1 MAIRPKLVTKAGGVV
16 VSYHDAS
23 LFYAT
28 KGDGVDKLQESMPD
42 TPYGIINS
50 KYGQHSL
57 ELRFDEEE
65 LTCYIKPGVF
75 HVYGRQIEITEELE
89 VYDFHATV
97 ESRKM
102 FCTVYAEISLEDY
115 THQMVSI
122 KLDIAG
128 ASFKNFRASGTQ
140 DDLYKL
146 DHGVFQVPLARFTYT
161 PVAETHFQ
169 DSARVIPFLADE
181 TRNNAKNLIGNI
193 NNVPISTLMEMRLG
207 VDNTTTGKFEKAS
220 NVAALQIYNSDPNHK
235 PGSGGYSV
243 AQIAQKFGIGPNA
256 NTIDAALTNIYTT
269 KRGPTISLSG
279 IGTYK
284 FTRTYSMSVDYSHIE
299 KMRVGFSKGKITAG
313 MNAMWKGLFTWWSW
327 GVNHA
332 WTLECNLSNSE
343 TWRTNSQGFSFEL
356 LFWVLID
363 EYSGSRNNRI
373 IVSDRAYYN
382 QFNYSEDLPTSH
394 GGDVYNL
401 RGKRIYGKFKFEPN
415 VSAKTLRVTIES
427 YGDGPVFNTDPLG
440 WGEKQEYMQALHD
453 ESDAGN
459 LVLDFIYK
467 GDVKV

>member
-1 MAIRPKLVTKAGGVV
+1 MAIRPKLVTKAGGIV

-128 ASFKNFRASGTQ
+128 ASFKNFRVSGTQ

-220 NVAALQIYNSDPNHK
+220 NVAALQIYNSDPSHK
-235 PGSGGYSV
+235 PGSGGYSL
-243 AQIAQKFGIGPNA
+243 AQVAQKFGIGPNA
-256 NTIDAALTNIYTT
+256 NTIDATLTNIYTT
-269 KRGPTISLSG
+269 KRTTLFSLNGLGESVYTLDKTITVDWDHLETIRIGYTKGSFTSQWYTQYSG
-279 IGTYK
+279 LFNWWGWTDENVRDLTCDLMNSEIWRKEKTSFQLALWVRYHEVGGWDENGIYITYK
-284 FTRTYSMSVDYSHIE
+284 SVYDND
-299 KMRVGFSKGKITAG
+299 R
-313 MNAMWKGLFTWWSW
+313 
-327 GVNHA
+327 
-332 WTLECNLSNSE
+332 NSE
-343 TWRTNSQGFSFEL
+343 DAVTSNGGDTRNVSGKRMYALFEFTADVAAKKLKIRVTSRATGPNYGTSLFNAGTGRMCPLRNSSDRGNM
-356 LFWVLID
+356 LID
-363 EYSGSRNNRI
+363 I
-373 IVSDRAYYN
+373 
-382 QFNYSEDLPTSH
+382 
-394 GGDVYNL
+394 
-401 RGKRIYGKFKFEPN
+401 
-415 VSAKTLRVTIES
+415 
-427 YGDGPVFNTDPLG
+427 
-440 WGEKQEYMQALHD
+440 
-453 ESDAGN
+453 
-459 LVLDFIYK
+459 IYK
-467 GDVKV
+467 GDARS

>member
-220 NVAALQIYNSDPNHK
+220 NVDALAIYNSIENHG
-235 PGSGGYSV
+235 PSSGGYSL
-243 AQIAQKFGIGPNA
+243 AQEAQKLGIGPNA
-256 NTIDAALTNIYTT
+256 NQFDAALTNIYTT
-269 KRGPTISLSG
+269 KRTTLMSLDGLGGSSYSISKTIAVDWSHVEKIR
-279 IGTYK
+279 IGYTK
-284 FTRTYSMSVDYSHIE
+284 GSFTSTWVNQY
-299 KMRVGFSKGKITAG
+299 
-313 MNAMWKGLFTWWSW
+313 KGLFSWWNWQDEDVRELTCDLINSEIW
-327 GVNHA
+327 RSERTYFELALWIRYHEVGR
-332 WTLECNLSNSE
+332 SNSNGMFI
-343 TWRTNSQGFSFEL
+343 TYKS
-356 LFWVLID
+356 
-363 EYSGSRNNRI
+363 EYDSDPNPEDVVGSN
-373 IVSDRAYYN
+373 
-382 QFNYSEDLPTSH
+382 
-394 GGDVYNL
+394 GGDTRNVW
-401 RGKRIYGKFKFEPN
+401 GKRLYALFTFSVN
-415 VSAKTLRVTIES
+415 TTAKTLTINVTSKGMGPE
-427 YGDGPVFNTDPLG
+427 YGTSLFNLG
-440 WGEKQEYMQALHD
+440 TGRMDALRNT
-453 ESDAGN
+453 SNRGN
-459 LVLDFIYK
+459 MIIDVIYK
-467 GDVKV
+467 GDAKV

>member
-1 MAIRPKLVTKAGGVV
+1 MAIRPKLVTKEGGIV

-28 KGDGVDKLQESMPD
+28 KGDGIDKLQESIPD

-128 ASFKNFRASGTQ
+128 ASFKNFKVTGIQ

-146 DHGVFQVPLARFTYT
+146 DHGVFQVPLARFSYT

-169 DSARVIPFLADE
+169 DSARVIPLLPDGA
-181 TRNNAKNLIGNI
+181 RNNAKSLIGNI
-193 NNVPISTLMEMRLG
+193 NGVPISTLMEMRLG
-207 VDNTTTGKFEKAS
+207 VDNTTTGKFEKAIVFV
-220 NVAALQIYNSDPNHK
+220 NLC
-235 PGSGGYSV
+235 
-243 AQIAQKFGIGPNA
+243 QK
-256 NTIDAALTNIYTT
+256 
-269 KRGPTISLSG
+269 K
-279 IGTYK
+279 
-284 FTRTYSMSVDYSHIE
+284 
-299 KMRVGFSKGKITAG
+299 
-313 MNAMWKGLFTWWSW
+313 
-327 GVNHA
+327 
-332 WTLECNLSNSE
+332 
-343 TWRTNSQGFSFEL
+343 
-356 LFWVLID
+356 
-363 EYSGSRNNRI
+363 
-373 IVSDRAYYN
+373 
-382 QFNYSEDLPTSH
+382 
-394 GGDVYNL
+394 
-401 RGKRIYGKFKFEPN
+401 
-415 VSAKTLRVTIES
+415 
-427 YGDGPVFNTDPLG
+427 
-440 WGEKQEYMQALHD
+440 
-453 ESDAGN
+453 
-459 LVLDFIYK
+459 
-467 GDVKV
+467 